1 LPGVRVEL
9 HSAGLP
15 AAMPDVAGK
24 DDALAAQINT
34 EHRIEGY
41 MRLKNS
47 LLCVILAISTAAHAL
62 ESGPPPVL
70 SPMQQ
75 QAQAAHLSA
84 QFLTRFH
91 YKPVPLD
98 DTLSAKVINRYIKSL
113 DPEKFFFV
121 QADIDQFTAENT
133 KLDDAIYHEDLR
145 IPFSIFN
152 LYQQRIVERLTYARE
167 LLKQGFDFSQKEDYS
182 FVRDKEP
189 WPKSEAE
196 SRDLWRKRV
205 KNDWLR
211 LKLAGKKD
219 QAIRDTLGKRYENS
233 LARAYKYKSDDVFQ
247 IFMNAYATSIEPHTD
262 YLGTSAAADFDI
274 SMKLSL
280 VGIGAVLQE
289 RDDYTTIRELVAGG
303 PAQLSGKLAVGDR
316 IVGVAQGDKGA
327 MTDVVGTRI
336 DDVVKQI
343 RGAKDTVVRLDILPA
358 DAGPDG
364 KHKLISL
371 VRNKISLEQ
380 QAAKKTILTIKNG
393 DATRKVGVIT
403 LPAFYEDFDGRRKG
417 DKNFR
422 SASRDVAALLAELKK
437 EKVDSV
443 LMDLRNN
450 GGGSLTEAVDLTGLF
465 VGKGPIVQQRNARG
479 DVNVEGDDIPA
490 PAWTGPL
497 AVLINRGSAS
507 ASEIFAAAIQDYGRG
522 VIIGEGSFGKGTVQ
536 TMVNLDE
543 LSHNDKPKF
552 GELKMTIA
560 QFFRINGGT
569 TQLRG
574 VTPDISLP
582 GFSDPESFGESSYD
596 NALPWS
602 QVKAAD
608 YTPVGDVKG
617 LLPQIQ
623 SRHDARVEKDKDFQR
638 FQEDVAE
645 LNTLRKKRV
654 ISLNETD
661 RRNEM
666 NLQEARL
673 KARGKAGAGD
683 SDSKDKD
690 AADAADLNRQDDGL
704 QANERSLSAEL
715 AAEKAQKSAKD
726 VLLNE
731 AAKILGDTSDLLKA
745 NPKFAMQPASG
756 KDK

>member
-1 LPGVRVEL
+1 
-9 HSAGLP
+9 
-15 AAMPDVAGK
+15 
-24 DDALAAQINT
+24 
-34 EHRIEGY
+34 

-62 ESGPPPVL
+62 EAGPPPVL
-70 SPMQQ
+70 SPLQQ

-121 QADIDQFTAENT
+121 QADIDQFTTENT
-133 KLDDAIYHEDLR
+133 KLDDAIYREDLR

-167 LLKQGFDFSQKEDYS
+167 LLKQGFDFSQKEDFA

-219 QAIRDTLGKRYENS
+219 QAIRDTLSKRYENS

-289 RDDYTTIRELVAGG
+289 RDEYTTIRELVAGG

-327 MTDVVGTRI
+327 VVDVVGTRI

-343 RGAKDTVVRLDILPA
+343 RGAKDTIVRLDILPA

-380 QAAKKTILTIKNG
+380 QAAKKTILNIKSG
-393 DATRKVGVIT
+393 DTTRKVGVIT

-479 DVNVEGDDIPA
+479 DVNVEGDDIPT

-522 VIIGEGSFGKGTVQ
+522 IIVGEGSFGKGTVQ

-574 VTPDISLP
+574 VTPDVSLP

-638 FQEDVAE
+638 FLEDVTE
-645 LNTLRKKRV
+645 VNTLRKKRV

-661 RRNEM
+661 RRTEM
-666 NLQEARL
+666 NQQEARL
-673 KARGKAGAGD
+673 KARGKAGDGGD
-683 SDSKDKD
+683 GKDKD

-704 QANERSLSAEL
+704 QANERSLSADL
-715 AAEKAQKSAKD
+715 AAEKAQKNAKD

-731 AAKILGDTSDLLKA
+731 AAQILGDESDLLKA
-745 NPKFAMQPASG
+745 NTKFAVQQPAKG
-756 KDK
+756 K